1 MALRQSRKKGN
12 TIKMKINNDIKM
24 HLEYLGYAS
33 IPNEGENMNIFM
45 RPGMPT
51 IFIDQ
56 MNHNR
61 LVIKSL
67 YEYNKNGVSNR
78 SGLLEYVN
86 HLNKYSYIS
95 TYTVDNN
102 TLGFSAIYTGL
113 YDRIEFG
120 QFMDAYEH
128 DSTTL
133 FDKTPE
139 TQVYLMEDCPEI
151 DSDLMNLT
159 TNKQF
164 VA

>member
-12 TIKMKINNDIKM
+12 TIKMKINNDIKQ

-33 IPNEGENMNIFM
+33 VPNNGGNMNIFM
-45 RPGMPT
+45 KPGMPT
-51 IFIDQ
+51 VFIDQ

-61 LVIKSL
+61 LVIQSQ
-67 YEYNKNGVSNR
+67 YEYNKNGISNR

-86 HLNKYSYIS
+86 HLNMYSYVS
-95 TYTVDNN
+95 TYTVDTNR
-102 TLGFSAIYTGL
+102 LGFCAIYTGL

-128 DSTTL
+128 DSITL

-139 TQVYLMEDCPEI
+139 TTVFLLEDCPEI

-159 TNKQF
+159 TDKQF
-164 VA
+164 IA